1 MIRCWAFQPLVSAF
15 DIVDLPLGKKHTD
28 PRYEDHV
35 QETRRCMVRNFYR
48 AVNIVFGSDFDE
60 FEARLVDIIIKLN
73 MSTGFDPIIAE
84 EFLNVIAATFVP
96 HNANIKFVFYGKN
109 ETGRSDFC
117 KLIQILTSPDV
128 ASVLDLKEIT
138 ERANLNVKCNVI
150 IINEISEVRAAQ
162 IKSITGND
170 ESAKIFYTQ
179 DYEMHE
185 SSRVTNNVIPDRKP
199 ASGRR
204 SYERPTDSRHL
215 LGRTASGRIRA

>member
-15 DIVDLPLGKKHTD
+15 DIVDLPLGKNTD
-28 PRYEDHV
+28 PRYDDHV

-60 FEARLVDIIIKLN
+60 FEARLVDVIIKLN
-73 MSTGFDPIIAE
+73 MSTGFNPTITE

-96 HNANIKFVFYGKN
+96 HNANKKLFVFYGKN
-109 ETGRSDFC
+109 KTGKSYFC
-117 KLIQILTSPDV
+117 KLIQILNSPDV

-185 SSRVTNNVIPDRKP
+185 
-199 ASGRR
+199 
-204 SYERPTDSRHL
+204 
-215 LGRTASGRIRA
+215 

>member
-1 MIRCWAFQPLVSAF
+1 
-15 DIVDLPLGKKHTD
+15 
-28 PRYEDHV
+28 
-35 QETRRCMVRNFYR
+35 
-48 AVNIVFGSDFDE
+48 
-60 FEARLVDIIIKLN
+60 
-73 MSTGFDPIIAE
+73 MSTGFDTTITE

-109 ETGRSDFC
+109 ETGKSDFC

-138 ERANLNVKCNVI
+138 ERANLNAKCNVI

-185 SSRVTNNVIPDRKP
+185 SSRAMNNVIPDHKP

-204 SYERPTDSRHL
+204 SYERLTDSRHL
-215 LGRTASGRIRA
+215 LGRTASGRIRT